1 MKRNKLNNS
10 TLSFNA
16 EYKGKNK
23 RAIFY
28 ACRQLMK
35 NRKQLNPNDDI
46 KSLLDKYIVE
56 YETKHDNR
64 RLIENA

>member
-1 MKRNKLNNS
+1 MKSKLNNS

-16 EYKGKNK
+16 EYKGKSK

-35 NRKQLNPNDDI
+35 QRKKINPNNDI
-46 KSLLDKYIVE
+46 KSLLDKYINE
-56 YETKHDNR
+56 YESKHNR
-64 RLIENA
+64 RIIENA